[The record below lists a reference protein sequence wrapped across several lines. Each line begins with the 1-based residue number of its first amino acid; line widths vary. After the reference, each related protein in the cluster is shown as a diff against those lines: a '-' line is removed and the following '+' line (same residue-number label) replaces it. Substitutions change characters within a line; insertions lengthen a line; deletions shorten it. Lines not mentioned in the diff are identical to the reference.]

1 VPAEILNKAS
11 RLTEIEFNLVKTHS
25 QSGYDILKG
34 IEFPW
39 PIARMVLE
47 HHERVDGS
55 GYPNG
60 LTGDALLLESR
71 ILAVADVVESM
82 ASHRPYRPAIGL
94 EAALEEIVRNRG
106 VLYDPEAVDACVN
119 VFRKGYMLPD

>member
-1 VPAEILNKAS
+1 
-11 RLTEIEFNLVKTHS
+11 
-25 QSGYDILKG
+25 
-34 IEFPW
+34 
-39 PIARMVLE
+39 MVLE

-71 ILAVADVVESM
+71 ILGVADVVESM

-94 EAALEEIVRNRG
+94 EAALEEIIRNRG
-106 VLYDPEAVDACVN
+106 VLYDPKAVDACVN
-119 VFRKGYMLPD
+119 VFRKGYTLPE